1 MIKTLLIGLC
11 IIVATVGSIALL
23 VYLIGIFRIF
33 IHNTFTKK
41 EKYSYKDNY
50 DIVNFGFGGL
60 MAIILTFLMLVM
72 AYMLGSILIH

>member
-1 MIKTLLIGLC
+1 MKTLLIGLC

-41 EKYSYKDNY
+41 EKYSYKDKY

-60 MAIILTFLMLVM
+60 MIILLTFLMLLM
-72 AYMLGSILIH
+72 AYMLGDIIIH